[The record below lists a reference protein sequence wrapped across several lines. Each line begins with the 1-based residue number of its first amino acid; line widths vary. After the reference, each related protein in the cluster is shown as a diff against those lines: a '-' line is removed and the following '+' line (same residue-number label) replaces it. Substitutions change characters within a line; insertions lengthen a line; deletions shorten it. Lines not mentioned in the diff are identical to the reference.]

1 MEVAHNAVKICEEIE
16 GFAYKY
22 LSADEIAVI
31 VDVDVLEILDRTTVY
46 GKAFLKGKLLRK
58 AKFND
63 NVIRLSDQ
71 LSSPAQAIELKIAE
85 AAALGGINA

>member
-1 MEVAHNAVKICEEIE
+1 MEVAYNVVQLCAEIE

-22 LSADEIAVI
+22 LSEDEISI
-31 VDVDVLEILDRTTVY
+31 ILDIPYLELLDRNTVF
-46 GKAFLKGKLLRK
+46 GKAFLKGRLLRK

-71 LSSPAQAIELKIAE
+71 LSSPAQAIELKIAQ
-85 AAALGGINA
+85 AADLGGISS

>member
-1 MEVAHNAVKICEEIE
+1 MEVAHNAVQACEEIQS
-16 GFAYKY
+16 FAYKY
-22 LSADEIAVI
+22 LSAEEISII
-31 VDVDVLEILDRTTVY
+31 VEVEVLEILDPTTLY

-85 AAALGGINA
+85 AAALGGVRS